1 MTKNLGTPWIRTSPL
16 AQPCCSAPA
25 RPGERSRRDSRPA
38 GGGAWPGCTGTAG
51 RWVGLE
57 GGSESNPPRCSVGAV
72 AALLPKEKRG
82 SGDASAKRHSKKA
95 KSHWLGG
102 GWGQVKE
109 VKDQHL
115 G

>member
-1 MTKNLGTPWIRTSPL
+1 MDTDVP
-16 AQPCCSAPA
+16 
-25 RPGERSRRDSRPA
+25 SRRALLLRA
-38 GGGAWPGCTGTAG
+38 GAPRGAEQEGLAARRGRCVAGMHRNRGALGWARGGQ
-51 RWVGLE
+51 RIE
-57 GGSESNPPRCSVGAV
+57 PPRCSAGAV

-82 SGDASAKRHSKKA
+82 SGDASAKRHTKKA
-95 KSHWLGG
+95 KSHWLGE